1 MNIRDFDLIV
11 INGDSF
17 SFGDGQFI
25 ENQYKKGRIVKDFSE
40 LTPKEIEFASLFD
53 YVNNWG
59 SHMGEKANLPV
70 LNISQ
75 AGSCN
80 EFILRR
86 YMDLLKDSVFDY
98 HVNLFPKEKYF
109 IQQDKIKVGDVW
121 EFSNYRNPLMITQLS
136 YSHRYPIH
144 HDGKYYVIHPNMMFD
159 ENSIKYKELQDDTKL
174 IETIKDHFFYT
185 TSYKS
190 HYEMFMKDL
199 LSIRSYIQSK
209 NLTHLIY
216 IFFSESDILK
226 IAKDADVP
234 VRTFVEHMN
243 SFLNVFFLHKDALKF
258 ENIRDVTNGE
268 INSYHFSKESHF
280 AVANSI
286 LQNIE
291 EEANPFVTNNPF
303 LFIEV

>member
-25 ENQYKKGRIVKDFSE
+25 ENQYKKGRTIKDLSE

-59 SHMGEKANLPV
+59 SHMGEKSNLPV

-86 YMDLLKDSVFDY
+86 YMDLFKDANFEY
-98 HVNLFPKEKYF
+98 HVNLFPKERYF
-109 IQQDKIKVGDVW
+109 IQQEKIKVSNVD
-121 EFSNYRNPLMITQLS
+121 EFATYKNPLIITQLS
-136 YSHRYPIH
+136 YSHRYPIRYN
-144 HDGKYYVIHPNMMFD
+144 DKYYVIHPNMMFD
-159 ENSIKYKELQDDTKL
+159 ENSIKYRELQDDPHL
-174 IETIKDHFFYT
+174 IDTIKDHFFLT

-190 HYEMFMKDL
+190 HYEGFVKDL
-199 LSIRSYIQSK
+199 ISIKSYVESK
-209 NLTHLIY
+209 NCTHLIY

-226 IAKDADVP
+226 IAQDANVP
-234 VRTFVEHMN
+234 PRQFVEHMN
-243 SFLNVFFLHKDALKF
+243 TFTNVFFLHKDALKF

-280 AVANSI
+280 SVANSI

-291 EEANPFVTNNPF
+291 SDSNSFLVNNPF
-303 LFIEV
+303 LFIEL

>member
-11 INGDSF
+11 VNGDSF

-86 YMDLLKDSVFDY
+86 YMDLFEDATFEY
-98 HVNLFPKEKYF
+98 HVNLFPKERYF
-109 IQQDKIKVGDVW
+109 IQQDKIKVAGVD
-121 EFSNYRNPLMITQLS
+121 EFSSYKHPLIITQLS
-136 YSHRYPIH
+136 YSHRYPIRY
-144 HDGKYYVIHPNMMFD
+144 DNKYYVIHPNMMFD
-159 ENSIKYKELQDDTKL
+159 ENSIKYKELQDDRKL
-174 IETIKDHFFYT
+174 IDTIKDHFFMT

-190 HYEMFMKDL
+190 HYEGFIKDF
-199 LSIRSYIQSK
+199 LSIKSYVASK
-209 NLTHLIY
+209 NYTH
-216 IFFSESDILK
+216 
-226 IAKDADVP
+226 
-234 VRTFVEHMN
+234 
-243 SFLNVFFLHKDALKF
+243 
-258 ENIRDVTNGE
+258 
-268 INSYHFSKESHF
+268 
-280 AVANSI
+280 
-286 LQNIE
+286 
-291 EEANPFVTNNPF
+291 
-303 LFIEV
+303 

>member
-25 ENQYKKGRIVKDFSE
+25 ENQYKKGRVVKDFSE

-59 SHMGEKANLPV
+59 SHMGEKSNLPV

-86 YMDLLKDSVFDY
+86 YMDLFEDANFEY
-98 HVNLFPKEKYF
+98 HVNLFPKERYF
-109 IQQDKIKVGDVW
+109 IQQDKIKVAGID
-121 EFSNYRNPLMITQLS
+121 EFSAYKNPLIITQLS
-136 YSHRYPIH
+136 YSHRYPIRH
-144 HDGKYYVIHPNMMFD
+144 NDKYYVIHPNMMFD
-159 ENSIKYKELQDDTKL
+159 ENSIKYKELQDDPHL
-174 IETIKDHFFYT
+174 INTIKDHFFLT

-190 HYEMFMKDL
+190 HYEGFIKDL
-199 LSIRSYIQSK
+199 ISIKSYVASK
-209 NLTHLIY
+209 NYTHLIY

-226 IAKDADVP
+226 IAQDANVP
-234 VRTFVEHMN
+234 PRQFVEHMN
-243 SFLNVFFLHKDALKF
+243 TFMNVFFLHKDALKF

-268 INSYHFSKESHF
+268 INSFHFSKESHF

-291 EEANPFVTNNPF
+291 ENANPFLVNNPF
-303 LFIEV
+303 LFIEL

>member
-25 ENQYKKGRIVKDFSE
+25 ENQYKKGRVIKDFSE

-86 YMDLLKDSVFDY
+86 YMDLLGDAKFDY
-98 HVNLFPKEKYF
+98 HVNLFPKERYF
-109 IQQDKIKVGDVW
+109 IQQDKIKVADIN
-121 EFSNYRNPLMITQLS
+121 EFPAYKNPLFITQMS
-136 YSHRYPIH
+136 YSHRYPIRYN
-144 HDGKYYVIHPNMMFD
+144 DKYYVIHPNMMFD
-159 ENSIKYKELQDDTKL
+159 ENSIKYKELQDDKKL
-174 IETIKDHFFYT
+174 IETIKDHFFLT

-199 LSIRSYIQSK
+199 ISIKSYIESK
-209 NLTHLIY
+209 KYKHLIY

-234 VRTFVEHMN
+234 PRQFVVHKN
-243 SFLNVFFLHKDALKF
+243 TFLNVFFLHKDALKF
-258 ENIRDVTNGE
+258 ENISDVTNGE
-268 INSYHFSKESHF
+268 IKSFHFSRESHF

-286 LQNIE
+286 LQTIE
-291 EEANPFVTNNPF
+291 EEANPFLVNNPF
-303 LFIEV
+303 LFIEL

>member
-25 ENQYKKGRIVKDFSE
+25 ENQYKKGRIIKDFSE

-59 SHMGEKANLPV
+59 SHMGEKSNLPV

-86 YMDLLKDSVFDY
+86 YMDLFEDANFEY
-98 HVNLFPKEKYF
+98 HVNLFPKERYF
-109 IQQDKIKVGDVW
+109 IQQEKIKVAGVD
-121 EFSNYRNPLMITQLS
+121 EFSAYKNPLIITQLS
-136 YSHRYPIH
+136 YSHRYPIRYN
-144 HDGKYYVIHPNMMFD
+144 DKYYVIHPNMMFD
-159 ENSIKYKELQDDTKL
+159 ENSIKYRELQDDSHL
-174 IETIKDHFFYT
+174 INTIKDHFFLT

-190 HYEMFMKDL
+190 YYEGFIKDL
-199 LSIRSYIQSK
+199 LSIKSYVESK
-209 NLTHLIY
+209 NFTHLIY

-226 IAKDADVP
+226 VAKDANVP
-234 VRTFVEHMN
+234 PRQFVEHMN
-243 SFLNVFFLHKDALKF
+243 TFMNVFFLHKDALKF

-286 LQNIE
+286 LENIE
-291 EEANPFVTNNPF
+291 KNANPFIINNPF
-303 LFIEV
+303 LFVEL